1 MPDDPNTVS
10 IVVPTGCLGAGV
22 KREQVEWGIRQG
34 AVAVAADAGSTDSGP
49 SCLATGISKLSRDA
63 VKRDMRAMMEAAI
76 PAGVPILVG
85 TCGTGG
91 TDMGVD
97 WTRDITVELAR
108 ELGMTP
114 KIALLYSEQKK
125 SVILDKIAHDQVR
138 ALSPADELDAG
149 TVEGCDHI
157 VALMGPEPY
166 IAALEA
172 GADII
177 LGGRTTDTAV
187 IAAAALMR
195 GAGSGAAWHAGK
207 TAECGGL
214 CTVNPRD
221 GGVMVTIGADYFDVC
236 PLTDGNTV
244 TPETISAHMLY
255 ENSDPFRLFEPGCV
269 LDVTDSVYTQL
280 DERTV
285 RVTGSRTEP
294 MPYTMKLE
302 GASAGPFQT
311 LMLIGIED
319 PAVLAEL
326 DFFLDNMSVRLNEIV
341 STTFPGIEY
350 HLSFRPYGY
359 NAVSGLPRKDY
370 VPKEVGL
377 LMVVTAA
384 TQDLATRIAMALNT
398 AFFHFPLRRGI
409 PLPSYGFPFSP
420 AHFERGQVYEFKLN
434 HVMEV
439 SDPMEYVRTEFLT
452 VDQPEEVP
460 A

>member
-1 MPDDPNTVS
+1 MSDDFKPVS

-22 KREQVEWGIRQG
+22 KREQVEWGIAQG

-63 VKRDMRAMMEAAI
+63 VKRDMKALMQAAI
-76 PAGVPILVG
+76 PAGVPILIG

-91 TDMGVD
+91 TDMGVN
-97 WTRDITVELAR
+97 WTRDITIELAR
-108 ELGMTP
+108 ELGMSP
-114 KIALLYSEQKK
+114 KIAMLYSEQEK
-125 SVILDKIAHDQVR
+125 SVVHDKITQGKVR
-138 ALSPADELDAG
+138 ALAPAEDLDAA
-149 TVEGCDHI
+149 TVEECDHI
-157 VALMGPEPY
+157 VALMGPESY

-195 GAGSGAAWHAGK
+195 GAGSGASWHAAK

-236 PLTDGNTV
+236 PLTEGNTV

-269 LDVTDSVYTQL
+269 LDVNDAVYTQI

-319 PAVLAEL
+319 PAVLAEM
-326 DFFLDNMSVRLNEIV
+326 DFFLESMSAKLNEIV
-341 STTFPGIEY
+341 QTTFPGVDY
-350 HLSFRPYGY
+350 DLSFRPYGY
-359 NAVSGLPRKDY
+359 NAVSGLPRKGY

-384 TQDLATRIAMALNT
+384 TQDLASRIAMALNA

-439 SDPMEYVRTEFLT
+439 SEPMECVRTEYLT
-452 VDQPEEVP
+452 VELPEEVS

>member
-1 MPDDPNTVS
+1 MSDEFKPVS

-22 KREQVEWGIRQG
+22 KREHVEWGIAQG
-34 AVAVAADAGSTDSGP
+34 ASAVAADAGSTDSGP

-63 VKRDMRAMMEAAI
+63 VKRDMKAIMQAAI

-97 WTRDITVELAR
+97 WTRDITIELAR
-108 ELGMTP
+108 ELGMSP
-114 KIALLYSEQKK
+114 RIALLYSEQKK
-125 SVILDKIAHDQVR
+125 SVILDKVAQGKIR
-138 ALSPADELDAG
+138 ALAPAEELDVA
-149 TVEGCDHI
+149 TVEDCDHI

-166 IAALEA
+166 IAALEV

-195 GAGSGAAWHAGK
+195 GAGSGAAWHAAK

-221 GGVMVTIGADYFDVC
+221 GGVMVTIGADHFDVC
-236 PLTDGNTV
+236 PLTEGNTV

-255 ENSDPFRLFEPGCV
+255 ENSDPFRLYEPGCV

-280 DERTV
+280 DKRTV

-319 PAVLAEL
+319 PAVLAEM
-326 DFFLDNMSVRLNEIV
+326 DFFLDSMSAKLNEIV
-341 STTFPGIEY
+341 QTTFPDTDY
-350 HLSFRPYGY
+350 DLSFRPYGY
-359 NAVSGLPRKDY
+359 NAVSGLPRKGY

-384 TQDLATRIAMALNT
+384 TQDLASRIAMALNT
-398 AFFHFPLRRGI
+398 SFFHFPLRRGI

-439 SDPMEYVRTEFLT
+439 SDPMECVRTEYLT
-452 VDQPEEVP
+452 VELPEEVS